1 MKIKCGVNYAQTR
14 SQSSFIQLTPHFT
27 VVDIWKGFGIDLT
40 GIGVLSELEKIKSDG
55 CSRLDF

>member
-14 SQSSFIQLTPHFT
+14 SHSSFIQVTPHFT

-40 GIGVLSELEKIKSDG
+40 GIGVLSELEKIKAVPP
-55 CSRLDF
+55 